1 MSTRFIYILKTIK
14 QLHLEGESFAQIK
27 SITFKELRQ
36 QVKLYQIKLKSLG
49 VKCGDRVVGK
59 YKIIG
64 LYFIQISLF

>member
-1 MSTRFIYILKTIK
+1 MVK
-14 QLHLEGESFAQIK
+14 HLVYLIWLYFKSNKNCHFEGESFTQIK

-59 YKIIG
+59 YIK
-64 LYFIQISLF
+64 LLISY